1 MDRDVDGKR
10 NDDAVPVEIT
20 APDVPETVEGPAP
33 TGTRAPGGHGGGH
46 GAMGHGGMGHVLHM
60 APMLLI
66 LFAPRLGLVWT
77 LVLAAAFAGFMIW
90 RSMRKRA
97 AKTGSHVPDAPGD
110 APQ

>member
-1 MDRDVDGKR
+1 MDRDVNGKR
-10 NDDAVPVEIT
+10 NDGAVPTEIT
-20 APDVPETVEGPAP
+20 APDLQTVEGTAP
-33 TGTRAPGGHGGGH
+33 TWTRAPGGRGGGH

-90 RSMRKRA
+90 RSMRRRS
-97 AKTGSHVPDAPGD
+97 AKTGSHFPDAPED